1 LREAEGL
8 IKKTCLLSK
17 TLVIGILILLIIM
30 SVVSSTGNIIEYSP
44 FNTQVLDLVDS
55 SDELLFHG
63 KIAYA
68 WKAYPEPFGPCYFY
82 LDDPGNITMLKT
94 YESPYFP
101 SGGTWT
107 TSAKWLL
114 CEFDTGVLLEIDT
127 ETGDIEYIGG
137 GGTSCNGLAWDPVN
151 TRLYGTDGSNL
162 IEYDP
167 ETGEQEVIGSHGI
180 TTTMIDLAVNT
191 QGVCYAWDI
200 LFSGTTTLFTV
211 DLETGEATEIG
222 DMGILYPG
230 YYGSFDWEGDTSLL
244 YLAGE
249 SLVTFDVETLELTEI
264 GDFEGGAG
272 LSSLAIPWYWGFPKP
287 EFKWTP
293 IHPDPGE
300 IILFNASNSYDPDG
314 FITMY
319 RWDWDNDGVIDEN
332 HTIPTST
339 HTFEE
344 VGYYPVA
351 LWVVDNDNRTDRK
364 LKTVRVGNYPP
375 DTPEIEGKRKY
386 KVGEGGLHPYTIYS
400 KDPDGDDISYIIDW
414 GCGSIIEIGPY
425 SSGENITINVSIPL
439 RKGTYIVFKIRAID
453 IYGADSNWAILEVSV
468 PRTRVSYQWLNDL
481 IERFPFLERLLTILK
496 GDIVDYL

>member
-1 LREAEGL
+1 M
-8 IKKTCLLSK
+8 IKQTGLLSK
-17 TLVIGILILLIIM
+17 TLVIGILILLIVM
-30 SVVSSTGNIIEYSP
+30 SVVSSTENIIEYSP
-44 FNTQVLDLVDS
+44 FNTQALDLVDNS
-55 SDELLFHG
+55 EELLLHG

-82 LDDPGNITMLKT
+82 LDDPGNITMLKEF
-94 YESPYFP
+94 ESSYYPP
-101 SGGTWT
+101 GGTWT

-114 CEFDTGVLLEIDT
+114 CEFDTGVLWQIDT

-167 ETGEQEVIGSHGI
+167 ETGEQTVVGNHCQHGK
-180 TTTMIDLAVNT
+180 TMIGLAINT
-191 QGVCYAWDI
+191 QGVCYAWDV
-200 LFSGTTTLFTV
+200 LFSGNPILFTV
-211 DLETGEATEIG
+211 DLETGEATQVFEFAESLDYVQDG
-222 DMGILYPG
+222 A
-230 YYGSFDWEGDTSLL
+230 FDWEGDTSLL

-249 SLVTFDVETLELTEI
+249 SLVTLDVETGELTEI

-272 LSSLAIPWYWGFPKP
+272 LTALAIPWYWGFPKP
-287 EFKWTP
+287 EFTWTP

-314 FITMY
+314 YITMY
-319 RWDWDNDGVIDEN
+319 RWDWDNDGIIDEN
-332 HTIPTST
+332 HISSTST

-400 KDPDGDDISYIIDW
+400 IDPDGDNISYIIDR
-414 GCGSIIEIGPY
+414 GCGNIIEIGPY

-439 RKGTYIVFKIRAID
+439 RKGTYIIFKIRVID
-453 IYGADSNWAILEVSV
+453 IYGEESDWAILEVTV
-468 PRTRVSYQWLNDL
+468 PRNRATIDSL
-481 IERFPFLERLLTILK
+481 IQLFLERFPLLEKLLNLLK
-496 GDIVDYL
+496 